1 VKSRKDVPYDEQR
14 DLVKKT
20 GKN

>member
-1 VKSRKDVPYDEQR
+1 VKSRKDVPCDEQR

>member
-1 VKSRKDVPYDEQR
+1 VKSRKNVPYDEQR